1 MLDYMEYTEDCFECN
16 GSNTLT
22 VKASVNIDTG
32 EVVKFHE
39 QECHACGWN
48 QVS

>member
-1 MLDYMEYTEDCFECN
+1 MEKMSWTEDCIECEKEQ
-16 GSNTLT
+16 TL
-22 VKASVNIDTG
+22 SVTGFVDIDTG